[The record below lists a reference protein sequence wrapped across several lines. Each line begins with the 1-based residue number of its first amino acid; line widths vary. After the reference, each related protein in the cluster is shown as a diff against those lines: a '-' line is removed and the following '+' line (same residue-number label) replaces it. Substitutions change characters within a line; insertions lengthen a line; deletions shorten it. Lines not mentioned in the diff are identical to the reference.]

1 MAARA
6 ASAHVHIEGVQ
17 TALPT
22 RVVEPGKARLVAVA
36 APPLPAEALQRRVR
50 AVLYYSDDGTSSA
63 PPCAWEEAV
72 WMKESLS
79 EALADHPEMA
89 GRLRRRADGSWEV
102 KLNDTGV
109 RLLQATVEAP
119 LDEFL
124 ADKDLPRKEAALAPW
139 TDVNADDP
147 DMCPP
152 IFMQLTRFQG
162 DGGYAIGVSC
172 ALVMSDP
179 LSLARFLLSWARTH
193 ARMRAQS
200 KVTPHPM
207 AQYMSYFQRPE
218 TSRKRVRSVPLDSF
232 AVDGA
237 SAETVLFRAR
247 AAPLDG
253 RRRRALAAACV
264 DQASEELGAPK
275 VSRFSVVV
283 APAPAPVAEDDGWV
297 GKTTIET
304 CTAADDGLQT
314 VSGDGAGAG
323 AGTVLEAVQWSELGL
338 EELML
343 RDSKPVHVSYRIVTS
358 GDEGLVVVMP
368 DGDRSLLVTA
378 TLPNIVIMARV
389 HGLAAAGLAVLLL
402 AAVAPAYAVDYI
414 VGDSSGWASGVD
426 YDTWAKGKT
435 FNVDD
440 SLVFQYSMMH
450 SVAEV
455 SSADYSA
462 CSASNSIQS
471 YSDQSTKI
479 ALTKPGTRYFIC
491 GASGH
496 CAGGMKLAVTV
507 SAAEATTPAT
517 SPPSETPATPSDPGS
532 ETPAD
537 PSTETP
543 STSTPAAT
551 TTPSSSTTTTSTGST
566 GAGASGSETR
576 SVIGLLVGAIGL
588 AMMC

>member
-6 ASAHVHIEGVQ
+6 AAAAHIHIEGVQ

-50 AVLYYSDDGTSSA
+50 AVLYYRAEDATS
-63 PPCAWEEAV
+63 PLPCAWEEAV
-72 WMKESLS
+72 SVKESLS

-109 RLLQATVEAP
+109 RLLQATAEAP

-172 ALVMSDP
+172 ALVLSDP

-193 ARMRAQS
+193 ARIRAQS

-207 AQYMSYFQRPE
+207 AQYMAYFQRPE
-218 TSRKRVRSVPLDSF
+218 TSRKRVRSVPLDSL

-253 RRRRALAAACV
+253 RHRALAAACV

-283 APAPAPVAEDDGWV
+283 APAPAAEDDGCV

-304 CTAADDGLQT
+304 CTAADGSQAG
-314 VSGDGAGAG
+314 SGAGAG
-323 AGTVLEAVQWSELGL
+323 AGAVLEAVQWSELGL

-358 GDEGLVVVMP
+358 GDEGLVVVMA
-368 DGDRSLLVTA
+368 DGDGSLLVTA
-378 TLPNIVIMARV
+378 TLPNIVIMVRV
-389 HGLAAAGLAVLLL
+389 HELAAAGLALLL

-426 YDTWAKGKT
+426 YDSWAKGKT

-450 SVAEV
+450 TVAEV

-507 SAAEATTPAT
+507 SAADATTPAT
-517 SPPSETPATPSDPGS
+517 KSPPSSETPATPSDPGS

-543 STSTPAAT
+543 STPSTPAAT
-551 TTPSSSTTTTSTGST
+551 TTPTSSTGST
-566 GAGASGSETR
+566 GASGRGSEAH

-588 AMMC
+588 AMTC